1 NRRVKGR
8 LRDSQSDMA
17 IHWRQHIARALP
29 ATALAVVL
37 ANPISA
43 AAQVQPD
50 FSGHWK
56 ISQTKSSIGATGN
69 NATIS
74 FPSELVIKQQPAEL
88 HVESRYPRSAALTTV
103 YKLDG
108 SEITINLPS
117 SVTEKARARW
127 EGGNLIITARRV
139 VSSAFGEF
147 VTDIKETWSR
157 AGNVLT
163 VQKTQSADGV
173 TDAETAVFDR
183 DQP

>member
-1 NRRVKGR
+1 
-8 LRDSQSDMA
+8 MA
-17 IHWRQHIARALP
+17 IHWRKHIARALP
-29 ATALAVVL
+29 ATTLAVVL
-37 ANPISA
+37 ANPIIA
-43 AAQVQPD
+43 AAQAQPD

-74 FPSELVIKQQPAEL
+74 FPSELVIKQHPAEL
-88 HVESRYPRSAALTTV
+88 QVESRYPRSAPLTTV

-117 SVTEKARARW
+117 SVTEKARATW

>member
-1 NRRVKGR
+1 
-8 LRDSQSDMA
+8 M
-17 IHWRQHIARALP
+17 
-29 ATALAVVL
+29 ATAIALAL
-37 ANPISA
+37 ASPSSV
-43 AAQVQPD
+43 AAQGQRD
-50 FSGHWK
+50 FSGHWN
-56 ISQTKSSIGATGN
+56 ISQTKSSAGATGN

-74 FPSELVIKQQPAEL
+74 FPSELVIEQHPAEL
-88 HVESRYPRSAALTTV
+88 HVESRYPRAAPVKTV
-103 YKLDG
+103 YRLDG

-117 SVTEKARARW
+117 SVTERARAAWDGDR
-127 EGGNLIITARRV
+127 LIITARRV

>member
-1 NRRVKGR
+1 V
-8 LRDSQSDMA
+8 
-17 IHWRQHIARALP
+17 
-29 ATALAVVL
+29 ALAFAL
-37 ANPISA
+37 ASPIST
-43 AAQVQPD
+43 AAQAQPD

-56 ISQTKSSIGATGN
+56 ISQAKSSTGATGN

-74 FPSELVIKQQPAEL
+74 FPSELVVKQHPAEL
-88 HVESRYPRSAALTTV
+88 HVESRYPRAAPLTTA

-117 SVTEKARARW
+117 SVTEKARVTW
-127 EGGNLIITARRV
+127 DGGRLIITARRV

-157 AGNVLT
+157 ADNVLT

>member
-1 NRRVKGR
+1 
-8 LRDSQSDMA
+8 MA
-17 IHWRQHIARALP
+17 IHWRTRFTRALP
-29 ATALAVVL
+29 ATALAL
-37 ANPISA
+37 ALADPISA
-43 AAQVQPD
+43 AAQAQPD

-56 ISQTKSSIGATGN
+56 ISQAKSSTGATGN

-88 HVESRYPRSAALTTV
+88 HVESRYPRSAALTAV

-183 DQP
+183 DQL

>member
-1 NRRVKGR
+1 
-8 LRDSQSDMA
+8 MA
-17 IHWRQHIARALP
+17 IHWRTRFARALP
-29 ATALAVVL
+29 ATALAL
-37 ANPISA
+37 ALSDPISA
-43 AAQVQPD
+43 AAQPQPD

-56 ISQTKSSIGATGN
+56 ISQAKSSTGATGN

-88 HVESRYPRSAALTTV
+88 HVESRYPRSAPLTTV

-108 SEITINLPS
+108 SEITIDLPS
-117 SVTEKARARW
+117 SVTEKARVTW
-127 EGGNLIITARRV
+127 NGDKLVITARRV

-147 VTDIKETWSR
+147 VTDIKETWGR

>member
-1 NRRVKGR
+1 
-8 LRDSQSDMA
+8 MA
-17 IHWRQHIARALP
+17 IHSRTRVAGALP
-29 ATALAVVL
+29 AAAIVLAL
-37 ANPISA
+37 ANPMSA
-43 AAQVQPD
+43 VAQAQPD

-56 ISQTKSSIGATGN
+56 ISQAKSSTGATGN

-74 FPSELVIKQQPAEL
+74 FPSELVIKQQPDEL
-88 HVESRYPRSAALTTV
+88 HVDSRYPRAAPLTTV

-117 SVTEKARARW
+117 SVTENARTTWDGDR
-127 EGGNLIITARRV
+127 LIITARRV